1 MISVLTMRTKKPKI
15 SIVIPTYN
23 EAGSIESTLM
33 PLQRSRCDGEVEV
46 ILSDGN
52 STDGTRDLAAPLVD
66 LCLNESQGRA
76 RQMNSGAK
84 AASGE
89 LLLFL
94 HADTQLPNDFLPLLT
109 DLQGRHDEEYLWG
122 FFPLRLSGD
131 HWMLRIVERCI
142 NLRSRLSSIAT
153 GDQAIFVNRNL
164 WYVLEGFSDIP
175 LMEDVEL
182 TRRAGKLSKARVQSS
197 LLVTS
202 SRRWEE
208 KGIIST
214 ILLMWRL
221 RWLYFVGVNPR
232 TLAALYR

>member
-1 MISVLTMRTKKPKI
+1 MRTKKPKI